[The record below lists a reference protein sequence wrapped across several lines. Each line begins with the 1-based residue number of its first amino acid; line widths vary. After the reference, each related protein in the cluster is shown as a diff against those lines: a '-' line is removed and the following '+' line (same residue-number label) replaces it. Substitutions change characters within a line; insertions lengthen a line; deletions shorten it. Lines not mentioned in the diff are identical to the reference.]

1 MGRNTDISSAY
12 GIVAITPSDSA
23 DIAGGTVRAIMV
35 GVAGDVAA
43 VMADGSTG
51 TFPALNA
58 GDIYP
63 FQIARVLSTGTTA
76 TGIIGL
82 R

>member
-1 MGRNTDISSAY
+1 MGRNTDTSCAN

-23 DIAGGTVRAIMV
+23 DITGNYIRAVMAGG
-35 GVAGDVAA
+35 AGNINATF
-43 VMADGSTG
+43 ADGSTG
-51 TFPALNA
+51 IFPVLA
-58 GDIYP
+58 GVVYSMNIT
-63 FQIARVLSTGTTA
+63 RVLSTSTTA

>member
-12 GIVAITPSDSA
+12 GIVGITPSDSA
-23 DIAGGTVRAIMV
+23 DVPGGTLRGFMV
-35 GVAGDVAA
+35 GAAGNVAV

-51 TFPALNA
+51 TLTGLNA
-58 GDIYP
+58 GQQYS
-63 FQIARVLSTGTTA
+63 FQVTRILSTGTTA

>member
-1 MGRNTDISSAY
+1 MGYNTDISGAR

-23 DIAGGTVRAIMV
+23 DITGGYIRGFIVT
-35 GVAGDVAA
+35 VAGDVAA
-43 VMADGSTG
+43 NFADGSTG
-51 TFPALNA
+51 TLPACA
-58 GDIYP
+58 VGVQHVY
-63 FQIARVLSTGTTA
+63 QITRILSTGTTA

>member
-1 MGRNTDISSAY
+1 MARNTDISGAV

-23 DIAGGTVRAIMV
+23 DVPGGYIRGFIVT
-35 GVAGDVAA
+35 VAGDVA
-43 VMADGSTG
+43 VNMADGSTG
-51 TFPALNA
+51 TLPDCAV
-58 GDIYP
+58 GVQHVY
-63 FQIARVLSTGTTA
+63 QISRILSTGTTA

>member
-1 MGRNTDISSAY
+1 MGRNTDQSSAY
-12 GIVAITPSDSA
+12 GIVAITASDSA
-23 DIAGGTVRAIMV
+23 DIPGGVVRGFMV
-35 GVAGDVAA
+35 GVAGDVAV

-51 TFPALNA
+51 TLVGLAA
-58 GDIYP
+58 GVQHA
-63 FQIARVLSTGTTA
+63 FQVTRILATGTTA